1 MNIDIYPKSNA
12 CLISHLEL
20 MEHVGNCKV
29 RVHGVQSVKKRCPEF
44 DASPELSSLLLIS
57 CLLTSPE

>member
-1 MNIDIYPKSNA
+1 MIKHKKRQGGGVGGVMNIDIYPKSNA

-20 MEHVGNCKV
+20 IEHVGNCKV

-44 DASPELSSLLLIS
+44 
-57 CLLTSPE
+57 